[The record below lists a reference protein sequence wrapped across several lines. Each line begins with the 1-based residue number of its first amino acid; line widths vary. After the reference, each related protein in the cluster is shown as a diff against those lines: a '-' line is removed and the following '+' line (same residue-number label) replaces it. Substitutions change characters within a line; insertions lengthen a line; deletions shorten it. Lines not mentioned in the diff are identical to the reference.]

1 MLFQVLE
8 IEEDNVRTVPST
20 CQPAVDTPIVGLNI
34 KAADLSPKVQAV
46 TRDLE
51 AAAPSQGEKNA
62 QCSLFLLIFNSCTL
76 QRVTNIYCL
85 IVIPESLAAT
95 LKGLKLKGNSRKTK
109 KKVGL

>member
-1 MLFQVLE
+1 MFQVLE
-8 IEEDNVRTVPST
+8 IEENDVRTVPST
-20 CQPAVDTPIVGLNI
+20 CQPAVDTPNVNI
-34 KAADLSPKVQAV
+34 KAADLTPEVQAV
-46 TRDLE
+46 TRDWE
-51 AAAPSQGEKNA
+51 AAAPLQGEKNA

-109 KKVGL
+109 KR